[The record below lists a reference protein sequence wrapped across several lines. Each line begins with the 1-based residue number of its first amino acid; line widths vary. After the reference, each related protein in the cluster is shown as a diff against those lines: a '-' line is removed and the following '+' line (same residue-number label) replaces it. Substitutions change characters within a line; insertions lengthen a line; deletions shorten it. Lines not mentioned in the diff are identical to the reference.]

1 MYIICINNI
10 NNNIYKIHLVALILL
25 NNEFSLHSLD
35 LRPVMYFSAL
45 EYFLNTLKI
54 IMVNFTARLIL

>member
-1 MYIICINNI
+1 MLF
-10 NNNIYKIHLVALILL
+10 IYKSHLVALILL